1 MAYTFDRINSLFN
14 RPQESNTNVIGGKK
28 PGAYGELKSDTGGD
42 VSGSNAGGS
51 TVAGGESAVPQNT
64 MANTGA
70 AIKRNVARAQTPQA
84 VTNIGRD
91 LTSADTSL
99 NKEASDY
106 GSSYANQN
114 YAVPTEDID
123 AAVQGSPDAVSRV
136 SNRFNQ
142 KSYGDVKAFAPQ
154 TNYNVPDAAMLG
166 TEGGIKNLMARES
179 GGRYSP
185 GEGAFDVGLLKR
197 NTDFNLIS
205 DQLQKQQRGL
215 VTKAADLKNT
225 ATADAQ
231 RVANEKYAAAT
242 GQLEGTLQTRAGE
255 VLAPAKTLA
264 ETTNKT
270 RGALRKAPD
279 QAFIDAQKAS
289 ALELAGQDFGLN
301 QNPAA
306 AFLGQ
311 TGLDANRYYD
321 VAGDV
326 GYRDVL
332 NEDQVGQ
339 FNRIQKIL
347 GTGQGETVG
356 AGVGADQ
363 RFNVEGYRKDATAK
377 ALGLK
382 TKDDERITAEAA
394 AKAQADTI
402 ASQQAAEAK
411 AQAEAQ
417 AQAQADAVAAA
428 EKAKQ
433 DEVQRVLAE
442 QNQQGQDYATNFGY
456 QDRPFRPLVEGLSM
470 GNKLTSESIAKGEER
485 LRKGKFF

>member
-42 VSGSNAGGS
+42 VSGGNAGGS

-91 LTSADTSL
+91 LSSADASL

-114 YAVPTEDID
+114 YAVPMEDID
-123 AAVQGSPDAVSRV
+123 AAVKGSPDAVSRV

-154 TNYNVPDAAMLG
+154 TNYNVADAAMLG
-166 TEGGIKNLMARES
+166 SEGGIKNLMARES

-197 NTDFNLIS
+197 NTGFNLIS
-205 DQLQKQQRGL
+205 DQLQNQQRGL

-231 RVANEKYAAAT
+231 RVANEKYNAAT

-264 ETTNKT
+264 ETTNQK
-270 RGALRKAPD
+270 RAALRKTPD

-306 AFLGQ
+306 AFLAQ
-311 TGLDANRYYD
+311 AGLDPLRYYD

-339 FNRIQKIL
+339 FNRIQQIL

-356 AGVGADQ
+356 AGPGTDQ
-363 RFNVEGYRKDATAK
+363 RFNVEGYRSDAKAR

-382 TKDDERITAEAA
+382 TKDDERIANEAIIAKQKQDAENQRIADEKARIDAENQKIANEAA
-394 AKAQADTI
+394 A
-402 ASQQAAEAK
+402 AE
-411 AQAEAQ
+411 
-417 AQAQADAVAAA
+417 V
-428 EKAKQ
+428 AKQ
-433 DEVQRVLAE
+433 AEVQRMLDE
-442 QNQQGQDYATNFGY
+442 QRRQGDEYAANFGY
-456 QDRPFRPLVEGLSM
+456 LDRPFRPLVEGLSM
-470 GNKLTSESIAKGEER
+470 GNKLTSESMAKGEER

>member
-28 PGAYGELKSDTGGD
+28 PGAYGELKSDVGGD
-42 VSGSNAGGS
+42 VSSGNAGGS
-51 TVAGGESAVPQNT
+51 TVSGGESAVPQNT
-64 MANTGA
+64 MANSSA
-70 AIKRNVARAQTPQA
+70 AIKRNVSRAQTPQA

-91 LTSADTSL
+91 LTSADTALS
-99 NKEASDY
+99 NEATDY
-106 GSSYANQN
+106 GNTYRNQN
-114 YAVPTEDID
+114 YAVPTEDIE
-123 AAVQGSPDAVSRV
+123 AAVKGSPDAVSRV

-154 TNYNVPDAAMLG
+154 TNYNVSDAAMLG

-197 NTDFNLIS
+197 NTGFNLIS
-205 DQLQKQQRGL
+205 DQLQNQQRGL
-215 VTKAADLKNT
+215 VTKAADLKNS

-231 RVANEKYAAAT
+231 KVANQKYAAAT
-242 GQLEGTLQTRAGE
+242 GQLEGTLQTKAGE

-270 RGALRKAPD
+270 RGALRTAPD

-311 TGLDANRYYD
+311 AGLDANRYYD

-339 FNRIQKIL
+339 FNRIQQIL

-356 AGVGADQ
+356 AGAGADQ
-363 RFNVEGYRKDATAK
+363 RFNVEGYRSDAKAK

-402 ASQQAAEAK
+402 AAQQAAEAK

-417 AQAQADAVAAA
+417 AQAQAEAAAAA

-442 QNQQGQDYATNFGY
+442 QNQQGQDYAANFGY